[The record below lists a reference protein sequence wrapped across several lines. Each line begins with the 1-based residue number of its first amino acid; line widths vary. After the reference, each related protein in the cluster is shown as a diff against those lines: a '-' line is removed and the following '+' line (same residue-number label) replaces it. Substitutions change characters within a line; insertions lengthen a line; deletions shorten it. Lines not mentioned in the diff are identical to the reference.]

1 MRFAKAP
8 RDTYNIYTAPAKW
21 KGEKKKLNT
30 RRTCRHIFTAFRFL
44 WNSILDPNI
53 NTRAS
58 GHLVR
63 AAQSAR
69 ISPRTKE
76 RERVSEMKCKKYTYA
91 YDIIFI
97 WNVRFYLFFFFFL
110 DFLSIWI
117 RHTYNNNNTR
127 VYIHAG
133 DFKGDRCF
141 SNRHAWCD
149 ECYFALACTYYNI
162 RWINWHLTCLLN
174 V

>member
-21 KGEKKKLNT
+21 KGEKKIEHSTYVSAYFYGFSFFMEFNLGPEHKYA
-30 RRTCRHIFTAFRFL
+30 RE
-44 WNSILDPNI
+44 WPP
-53 NTRAS
+53 RAC
-58 GHLVR
+58 GAKCMDIPEDKR
-63 AAQSAR
+63 
-69 ISPRTKE
+69 E

-97 WNVRFYLFFFFFL
+97 WNVRFYLFFFFL